1 MSNNILLNECN
12 KLKRKIF
19 NGCNTYGSF
28 FSYKHQNI
36 INNDGFIIEKHI
48 NIKNIHH
55 LNNSPNIKFL
65 KSGIFV
71 INLVMHLSENAQ
83 IAFFINGNL
92 IENSITSINVGTNN
106 ICIHEIIIFNESDVL
121 SIRNYN
127 LESIETCYKINTIC
141 KNLDLTI
148 WKIGEF
154 NDDDSSQEESNDDED
169 SEESDKTK
177 ESAETYNIDNE
188 DSEESD
194 KTKESEETNNIDDE
208 DSEKL
213 KES

>member
-1 MSNNILLNECN
+1 MSNNILLNEFN
-12 KLKRKIF
+12 KLKRKMS

-28 FSYKHQNI
+28 SSYKHQNI
-36 INNDGFIIEKHI
+36 INNDGFVIEKHI

-71 INLVMHLSENAQ
+71 INLIMYLSENAK
-83 IAFFINGNL
+83 IAFYNNGNL
-92 IENSITSINVGTNN
+92 LEKTITSINVGTNN
-106 ICIHEIIIFNESDVL
+106 ICIHEIFVFNEADVL

-127 LESIETCYKINTIC
+127 SEPIETCYKINNIC

-154 NDDDSSQEESNDDED
+154 NDDDSSQEESDGEDGND
-169 SEESDKTK
+169 SEES
-177 ESAETYNIDNE
+177 S
-188 DSEESD
+188 
-194 KTKESEETNNIDDE
+194 DE
-208 DSEKL
+208 DLEKNNKL
-213 KES
+213 NDDDLSKKSADNYQST